1 MNVFYRYLWHYK
13 FLGSETTNTQGIVQ
27 VKRLVENML
36 VGFVKVVFMKEK
48 VNMQALITRIQI
60 EIWLAK
66 TAL

>member
-1 MNVFYRYLWHYK
+1 
-13 FLGSETTNTQGIVQ
+13 
-27 VKRLVENML
+27 ML